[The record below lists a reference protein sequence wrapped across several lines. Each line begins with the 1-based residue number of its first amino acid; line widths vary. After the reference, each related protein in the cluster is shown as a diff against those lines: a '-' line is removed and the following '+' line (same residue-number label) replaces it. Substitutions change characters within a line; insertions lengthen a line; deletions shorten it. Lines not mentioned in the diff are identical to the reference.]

1 MKVNLIA
8 FQDKA
13 VNELRVDIA
22 DALDSYRRRGK
33 TQVVSL
39 QAPTGA
45 GKITLVPLLSGLF
58 G

>member
-13 VNELRVDIA
+13 VKELRVDIA

-39 QAPTGA
+39 QAPPVRA
-45 GKITLVPLLSGLF
+45 KPLSQHR
-58 G
+58 